1 MAISVVTNVAS
12 IRSQRNLAKVT
23 LSTSPKTLKDF
34 LLACESTE
42 PGMMLREVLSHLR

>member
-23 LSTSPKTLKDF
+23 LSTSQNIERLSSG
-34 LLACESTE
+34 CESTE